1 MEKPRGLI
9 KIKIVVTPESTG
21 YRVAA
26 VIPDQRENNSTDLS
40 ALITSAEPDLIMIL
54 VDNFL

>member
-26 VIPDQRENNSTDLS
+26 MISDQRENNSADLS
-40 ALITSAEPDLIMIL
+40 ALITSAEPEISS
-54 VDNFL
+54 